1 MVGSASANG
10 ISMHAVVFRKMV
22 ADAVRVSRQTM
33 EQPATDPACAKCGNW
48 QHRTGT
54 IRAADDGLGR
64 FVNLQRFRFNIRTGE
79 CCGCVELYAARSRW
93 GGNALD
99 ALIGD

>member
-33 EQPATDPACAKCGNW
+33 EQPATDPTCAK
-48 QHRTGT
+48 
-54 IRAADDGLGR
+54 
-64 FVNLQRFRFNIRTGE
+64 
-79 CCGCVELYAARSRW
+79 
-93 GGNALD
+93 
-99 ALIGD
+99 